1 MPGGYLW
8 WLLTYEMQTNL
19 VYFFSTVG
27 RKNERPAFAQWE
39 RPAFAPLG
47 EIDGLMGMAKDHMM
61 LHELK

>member
-1 MPGGYLW
+1 M
-8 WLLTYEMQTNL
+8 
-19 VYFFSTVG
+19 VG